1 MVTAE
6 KTLQKEIG
14 FVVDAKGYLLSLEGL
29 PSARI
34 NDIIEDDNGNRAI
47 VFSIEK
53 DYVRVLLLSN
63 ILSKAGD
70 RFFLSRS
77 KLLFSLGE
85 HLFGRIVDPFGI
97 PIDSAGSF
105 PKGDSALEFDR
116 AAPGIHTRKE
126 IDQSLQTGI
135 TLIDTLFP
143 IGKGQRQLLFGPTGS
158 GKTTF
163 IRDVIVN
170 QKNKNVIC
178 IYVGI
183 GKPFSYI
190 ERFASSLFSRGADSY
205 SVIMSAFAND
215 ITPINIITP
224 TAGMLIAEY
233 FADRGRDVLL
243 ILDDLGTHAKYLR
256 EVALLMEMIPGRQS
270 YPGDIFY
277 QHAHLV
283 ERAGNFNE
291 HAGNGSI
298 TLLPVLETDI
308 ENFTDLI
315 PTNLMAMTD
324 GHLFFSPALRA
335 EGYYPSIA
343 IDQSVTRVG
352 RQTQTL
358 LQKQLS
364 TRVMVLLTEYKK
376 QQEYTQFGTSVS
388 LKTRHVLQQGAL
400 AHELLR
406 QDPLSSLRYETQIIF
421 LCLLFNT
428 FLSHREA
435 SFTKKNR
442 EKIITAVQTDSRL
455 EGVRSLAKA
464 SGTTLDA
471 MLKELDKNARVL
483 ESICQP

>member
-1 MVTAE
+1 MTAE

-47 VFSIEK
+47 VFSIEQDHVK
-53 DYVRVLLLSN
+53 VLLLSN
-63 ILSKAGD
+63 ILSRAGD
-70 RFFLSRS
+70 RFFLSKN
-77 KLLFSLGE
+77 KLIFSLGD
-85 HLFGRIVDPFGI
+85 HLFGRIINPFGV
-97 PIDSAGSF
+97 PIDGAGSF
-105 PKGDSALEFDR
+105 PKGEVRLEFDKE
-116 AAPGIHTRKE
+116 ASGINTRKE
-126 IDQSLQTGI
+126 IDQPLQTGV
-135 TLIDTLFP
+135 TLVDTLFP
-143 IGKGQRQLLFGPTGS
+143 VGKGQRQLLFGPTSS

-170 QKNKNVIC
+170 QKNKDVIC

-183 GKPFSYI
+183 GKPFSFI
-190 ERFASSLFSRGADSY
+190 ERFAGSIFSKGADSY
-205 SVIMSAFAND
+205 SVIMSAFTDD
-215 ITPINIITP
+215 ITPVNIITP

-233 FADRGRDVLL
+233 FAGRGRDVIL

-291 HAGNGSI
+291 RAGSGSI
-298 TLLPVLETDI
+298 TLFPVLETDI

-324 GHLFFSPALRA
+324 GHLFFSPARRA
-335 EGYYPSIA
+335 EGYYPPVA
-343 IDQSVTRVG
+343 TDRSVTRVG

-364 TRVMVLLTEYKK
+364 TRVMALLAEYKK

-388 LKTRHVLQQGAL
+388 LKTRQILQQGAL
-400 AHELLR
+400 AQELLR
-406 QDPLSSLRYETQIIF
+406 QEPLSSFEYETQVVF

-442 EKIITAVQTDSRL
+442 EKIISAIQTDSRL
-455 EGVRSLAKA
+455 EGVRTLVKA
-464 SGTTLDA
+464 SDTTLDT
-471 MLKELDKNARVL
+471 MLKELEKNVRTL
-483 ESICQP
+483 ESVCRP

>member
-47 VFSIEK
+47 VFSIEQDHVK
-53 DYVRVLLLSN
+53 TLLLGST
-63 ILSKAGD
+63 LSKAGD
-70 RFFLSRS
+70 RFFLSKS
-77 KLLFSLGE
+77 KLLFTLGE
-85 HLFGRIVDPFGI
+85 HLFGRIINPFGV
-97 PIDSAGSF
+97 PIDGAGSF
-105 PKGDSALEFDR
+105 PRGDIALEFDKT
-116 AAPGIHTRKE
+116 ASGIHTRAE
-126 IDQSLQTGI
+126 INQPLRTGI

-143 IGKGQRQLLFGPTGS
+143 IGKGQRQLLFGPTSS

-163 IRDVIVN
+163 IRDIIIN

-190 ERFASSLFSRGADSY
+190 ERFANSIFSKGADSY
-205 SVIMSAFAND
+205 SVIMSAFAD
-215 ITPINIITP
+215 DVTPINIITP

-233 FADRGRDVLL
+233 FAGQGRDVLL

-256 EVALLMEMIPGRQS
+256 EVSLLMEMIPGRQS

-277 QHAHLV
+277 QHAHLI

-291 HAGNGSI
+291 HAGSGSI

-324 GHLFFSPALRA
+324 GHLFFSPTRRA
-335 EGYYPSIA
+335 EGYYPPIA
-343 IDQSVTRVG
+343 TDQSVTRVG

-364 TRVMVLLTEYKK
+364 TRVMALLAEYKK

-388 LKTRHVLQQGAL
+388 LKTRHTLQQGAL
-400 AHELLR
+400 ALELLR
-406 QDPLSSLRYETQIIF
+406 QEPLSNLEYETQIIF
-421 LCLLFNT
+421 LCLLFST
-428 FLSHREA
+428 FLSHRDA
-435 SFTKKNR
+435 SVTRKNR
-442 EKIITAVQTDSRL
+442 ENIITAIQTDSHL
-455 EGVRSLAKA
+455 AETRSLVQK
-464 SGTTLDA
+464 SDTTLDV
-471 MLKELDKNARVL
+471 MLKELEKNVHTL
-483 ESICQP
+483 ESVCRP